1 LRTADATATYVEP
14 PAPASRLG
22 RSRRKGRFRKDE
34 IERSP
39 ERVFLPGQK
48 NPIVLRQNTG
58 ELFLLARLRD
68 EAHRFAITYHRKL
81 RRERN
86 FRSVLEQIRGV
97 GEKRKRALLA
107 HFGSLK
113 RIRAATPEEIARV
126 EGFNLQLAE
135 RIQRFLAA
143 EARAELEAVAVAAA
157 QGAADQGE
165 GPEPGGPAIATHRE
179 EAACDRRAA

>member
-1 LRTADATATYVEP
+1 
-14 PAPASRLG
+14 
-22 RSRRKGRFRKDE
+22 
-34 IERSP
+34 
-39 ERVFLPGQK
+39 VFLPGQK
-48 NPIVLRQNTG
+48 NPLVLRQNTG

-86 FRSVLEQIRGV
+86 FHSVLEQIPGV
-97 GEKRKRALLA
+97 GEKRKRALLS

-113 RIRAATPEEIARV
+113 RIRAASAEEIGEV

-135 RIQRFLAA
+135 RIQRFLAV
-143 EARAELEAVAVAAA
+143 EARAALEAEALEAA

-165 GPEPGGPAIATHRE
+165 GPEPDGPAIATDRE
-179 EAACDRRAA
+179 DVAFDAAAAELMAIEEDEVVPEDAEQEPGQSVDTARIAPGPEPVPE